1 MKKTNIILSFVICIL
16 LYGCT
21 DLSETV
27 YTGVAMNDFFKNEKE
42 LVANAGRAYTKLQ
55 GYNSEQSLWTLLLQA
70 SDECA
75 VPACGGS
82 WYSNGRY
89 EEIQTNKIP
98 PANKGDGTGYLM
110 VLLHVMKLFT
120 KRNYHLSSLKEK
132 RRL

>member
-75 VPACGGS
+75 VC
-82 WYSNGRY
+82 YGR
-89 EEIQTNKIP
+89 NRL
-98 PANKGDGTGYLM
+98 GY
-110 VLLHVMKLFT
+110 HQCKLFP
-120 KRNYHLSSLKEK
+120 HGG
-132 RRL
+132 